1 MREFGSVAVDNLH
14 LRAAR
19 EKGERIG
26 KVVGYAKK
34 GEEFEVVGPP
44 DDQEQNRWL
53 HVRMLGTGQV
63 AYLAQ
68 KRHDGSKIFVHLWA
82 EQDSVPEP
90 WQPPTIVY
98 VAGFLAFAILVL
110 TVIFLVKGEPTP

>member
-1 MREFGSVAVDNLH
+1 MREFGSVAVGKLH

-26 KVVGYAKK
+26 KIVGVAQM
-34 GEEFEVVGPP
+34 GDEFEVVGPP

-63 AYLAQ
+63 AWLAQ
-68 KRHDGSKIFVHLWA
+68 KRHDGSRIFVNLWR
-82 EQDSVPEP
+82 EQDSAPEP
-90 WQPPTIVY
+90 WQPPRWVY
-98 VAGFLAFAILVL
+98 LVGFIAVAVL
-110 TVIFLVKGEPTP
+110 TITLINIF